1 MRRVSTLA
9 AAVTLVAASAAAG
22 GAPCSPLA
30 VVTRERLLV
39 VAPHPDDETLVA
51 GGLVQRVLDRGGSV
65 RVALVTAGDGYV
77 AAVIRATGLSRPHP
91 VQYIAYGERRLKEAR
106 GAMHVLGRGKIRLE
120 VLAFPDG
127 GLAQLLHAYWAQG
140 HPEPSATTGARKPPY
155 REALERGIAYD
166 GADLRRELVH
176 VLRETRPTMVVLPD
190 PLDRHPDHR
199 ATGLFTLLALQSWSR
214 DGVPM
219 PRLLAYLVHWPD
231 WPPGWNAP
239 SPAPGAP
246 VAALELPERLPLR
259 GTDCTVLAL
268 TDAELRAKSDALA
281 RYASQQ
287 EATPYFLGAFV
298 RRTEPFTIF
307 TPRAVARVDQLVER
321 HLLKLDRRRRGPP
334 GTG

>member
-1 MRRVSTLA
+1 MRRVATLA
-9 AAVTLVAASAAAG
+9 AVSLIAAAAAG
-22 GAPCSPLA
+22 APSSPLA
-30 VVTRERLLV
+30 VAPRERLLV
-39 VAPHPDDETLVA
+39 VAPHPDDETLAA
-51 GGLVQRVLDRGGSV
+51 GGLVQRVLDQGGTV

-77 AAVIRATGLSRPHP
+77 AAVIRETGLSRPRP

-106 GAMHVLGRGKIRLE
+106 GAMHVLGRGKIHLE
-120 VLAFPDG
+120 VLGFPDG
-127 GLAQLLHAYWAQG
+127 GLAQLLHVYWARG
-140 HPEPSATTGARKPPY
+140 HPEPSPTTGARRPPY

-176 VLRETRPTMVVLPD
+176 VLRETRPTMVALPD

-214 DGVPM
+214 DGAPM

-239 SPAPGAP
+239 PPAPGTP
-246 VAALELPERLPLR
+246 VAALELPERLPFR
-259 GTDCTVLAL
+259 GTERTVLEL
-268 TDAELRAKSDALA
+268 TDAELRAKSDALG
-281 RYASQQ
+281 RYASQL
-287 EATPYFLGAFV
+287 EATPSFLVAFL

-321 HLLKLDRRRRGPP
+321 HLMKLDRRR
-334 GTG
+334 